1 MKTKFSIYKLHFST
15 PLHLGDA
22 RDDYSVSMK
31 SIYSDTLYAA
41 LTSCL
46 AKIGKSIPD
55 KGDLGFTISSL
66 FPFYQKDKNSKAVY
80 FFPKGYK
87 KSEVSNNQVEELIT
101 AKDIKKIQWIDTD
114 YFEERIS
121 SNDNIYTD
129 KDSIQGEYLTRKEID
144 KNFIHSEISP
154 RVTVSRTSG
163 EDATPF
169 YMDRLYFKGNSGLYF
184 LVQGDTNLLDVA
196 IDILQYEGIGTDRNV
211 GNGFFTFSKDE
222 IELEIPENSNYAM
235 SLSLFIPES
244 KEQLNGMLSGEKVGY
259 DFVRRGG
266 WITTPPFNSLRKS
279 AIHAFMH
286 GSVFSLENTDKVQIK
301 GRMVDLKPQLSDDE
315 QKLNHSIWRNGKALF
330 IPVKI

>member
-1 MKTKFSIYKLHFST
+1 MKNKFSTYKLHFTT
-15 PLHLGDA
+15 PLHIGDA
-22 RDDYSVSMK
+22 RDDYSISLK
-31 SIYSDTLYAA
+31 TIYSDTMYAA

-66 FPFYQKDKNSKAVY
+66 FPFYQKDKDSKAVC

-87 KSEVSNNQVEELIT
+87 KSEVSNNTVEELIT
-101 AKDIKKIQWIDTD
+101 AKDVKKIQWIDTD
-114 YFEERIS
+114 YFEKRIN
-121 SNDNIYTD
+121 SNENIYTNAN
-129 KDSIQGEYLTRKEID
+129 SIQGEYLTKKEID
-144 KNFIHSEISP
+144 KDFIHSEISP
-154 RVTVSRTSG
+154 RVAVSRTNE

-184 LVQGDTNLLDVA
+184 LVQGDTKLLDIA
-196 IDILQYEGIGTDRNV
+196 IDILQHEGIGTDRNI

-222 IELEIPENSNYAM
+222 IELAVPENSDYMM

-244 KEQLNGMLSGEKVGY
+244 KEQLSGMLSGKKVGY

-266 WITTPPFNSLRKS
+266 WVTTSPFNSLRKS

-286 GSVFSLENTDKVQIK
+286 GSVFSFGTTDKIHVK
-301 GRMVDLKPQLSDDE
+301 GRIVDLKPNLSDTE
-315 QKLNHSIWRNGKALF
+315 QKIDHPIWRNGKALF
-330 IPVKI
+330 IPVII